1 MDPDTVTPDTVTPD
15 AVTPDEVPPD
25 AVLRDLLPGE
35 DWEITSEDLGFWGI
49 VHRPTA
55 REWTLDNIDGF
66 HLLSYDASGCD
77 LTEGSFESLKSVV
90 SFLQEEA
97 AKGPLVDEGPFAEEL
112 RVLRRDL
119 RQANESLAQMR
130 VAFQGLVDTMRA
142 QHQATLAS
150 APRYGARLVYS
161 AQRIQADT
169 INEMLDLC
177 EEAAKVGGVALK

>member
-1 MDPDTVTPDTVTPD
+1 MDPDAVTPD
-15 AVTPDEVPPD
+15 AVTPD
-25 AVLRDLLPGE
+25 AVLQDLLPGD
-35 DWEITSEDLGFWGI
+35 DWGITPDDLGFWGI

-66 HLLSYDASGCD
+66 HLLAYDASGCD
-77 LTEGSFESLKSVV
+77 LGEV
-90 SFLQEEA
+90 SFKSLEVATAFLQAEA

-130 VAFQGLVDTMRA
+130 VAFQGLVNTMRA

-169 INEMLDLC
+169 INEMLALC
-177 EEAAKVGGVALK
+177 EDAAKVGGVALK